1 MPGRRGQLFFPLCVV
16 VAVAIAWA
24 LGLWLGGE
32 KPRDGTLRLVPAAFA
47 DLPGWDADDFTDAGI
62 ALGRSCA
69 HLDDLPEDRELG
81 GAGYAGTVA
90 DWRSFCAALAAID
103 AADGNA
109 LRPLLQQWLTP
120 LLVIDGTQ
128 ETGLF
133 TGYYEASLNGSRRRH
148 GAFQIPILG
157 LPPDLISVDLGA
169 FRAEFRGR
177 RIAGRVADGRLLPYA
192 DRAAI
197 ETGAL
202 AEQGLEI
209 AWVDDPVDAF
219 FLHIQGSGRI
229 ALDDGGDMR
238 VGYAA
243 QNGHAYRAIG
253 RDLVDSGAIARPDI
267 SMQSIRRWMAAHPDA
282 ARALMRRNASY
293 VFFRELAGGGPI
305 GAGGSVLT
313 PARSLAV
320 DRKWH
325 ALDVPAWFAGQVP
338 DDNGDA
344 ASPARQMARLM
355 ITQDTGGAITGIIR
369 GDVFWGHG
377 PRAASIAGRM
387 QGRGRLWLLLPIP
400 LAAKHR

>member
-1 MPGRRGQLFFPLCVV
+1 MPGRLGQLFFPLCIV
-16 VAVAIAWA
+16 VAIAVAWS
-24 LGLWLGGE
+24 LGQWVGSE
-32 KPRDGTLRLVPAAFA
+32 KPSDGALVLRPATFD
-47 DLPGWDADDFTDAGI
+47 DLPGWSADDFTGAGV

-69 HLDDLPEDRELG
+69 RLGNRPEDHRLG

-90 DWRSFCAALAAID
+90 DWRGFCVALAALD
-103 AADGNA
+103 SADENA
-109 LRPLLQQWLTP
+109 LRQLFRHWLIPLQ
-120 LLVIDGTQ
+120 VVDGAQ

-133 TGYYEASLNGSRRRH
+133 TGYYEASLRGSRRRH
-148 GAFQIPILG
+148 GSFQIPLLG
-157 LPPDLISVDLGA
+157 TPLDLVSVDLGA
-169 FRAEFRGR
+169 FRTEFRGR
-177 RIAGRVADGRLLPYA
+177 KIAGRVADGRLLPYA
-192 DRAAI
+192 DRATI

-202 AEQGLEI
+202 ADQGLEI

-229 ALDDGGDMR
+229 ALDDGTDMR

-253 RDLVDSGAIARPDI
+253 RDLVANGAIDRSEI

-282 ARALMRRNASY
+282 ARDLMRRNASY
-293 VFFRELAGGGPI
+293 VFFRELAGDGPI

-313 PARSLAV
+313 PGRSLAV

-325 ALDVPAWFAGQVP
+325 ALDVPVWFAGQVP
-338 DDNGDA
+338 EDRDEA
-344 ASPARQMARLM
+344 ATREMAGMM

-377 PRAASIAGRM
+377 DRAASIAGRM
-387 QGRGRLWLLLPIP
+387 KGQGRLWLLLPKK
-400 LAAKHR
+400 LAAKLP

>member
-24 LGLWLGGE
+24 LGQWLGGE
-32 KPRDGTLRLVPAAFA
+32 KPRDGMLRLAPAAFA

-62 ALGRSCA
+62 ALGRSCSR
-69 HLDDLPEDRELG
+69 LDDLPEDRELG

-90 DWRSFCAALAAID
+90 DWRGFCAAVAAID

-120 LLVIDGTQ
+120 LRVIDGAQ

-133 TGYYEASLNGSRRRH
+133 TGYYEASLSGSRRRH
-148 GAFQIPILG
+148 GTFQIPILG

-177 RIAGRVADGRLLPYA
+177 RIAGRIADGRLLPYA

-202 AEQGLEI
+202 ADQGLEI

-229 ALDDGGDMR
+229 ALDDGSDMR

-267 SMQSIRRWMAAHPDA
+267 SMQSIRHWMAAHPDA
-282 ARALMRRNASY
+282 ARTLMRRNASY
-293 VFFRELAGGGPI
+293 VFFRELTGGGPI

-338 DDNGDA
+338 DDTGDA

-355 ITQDTGGAITGIIR
+355 VTQDTGGAITGIIR

-387 QGRGRLWLLLPIP
+387 QGQGRLWLLLPKP
-400 LAAKHR
+400 LAAKRP